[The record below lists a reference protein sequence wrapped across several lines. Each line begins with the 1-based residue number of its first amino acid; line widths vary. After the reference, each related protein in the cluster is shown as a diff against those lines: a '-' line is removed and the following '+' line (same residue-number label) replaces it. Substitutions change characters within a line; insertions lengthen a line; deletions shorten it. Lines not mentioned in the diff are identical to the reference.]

1 MTNDQD
7 SRVVSIDGLRSGENG
22 QFETALAAVSLFP
35 DSQFEAVLVRG
46 PNRRN
51 DFHVD
56 PYDELFIQLE
66 GTIRVD
72 TREAGVGL
80 VRQHVHAGEAF
91 LVPAGVAHSPLRPAD
106 TWGVVVEIRRKAG
119 DVEAAEWYC
128 NNCDALLERVTMES
142 SEMIAALSGVLESF
156 QASES
161 RRTCGACGHVL
172 PVPDDFV
179 LDGAR

>member
-1 MTNDQD
+1 MTKNPDN
-7 SRVVSIDGLRSGENG
+7 RVVSIDGLRSGDAG
-22 QFETALAAVSLFP
+22 QFETALAAVSLYP

-91 LVPAGVAHSPLRPAD
+91 LVPAGVAHSPLRPPD
-106 TWGVVVEIRRKAG
+106 TWGMVVEIRRKPG

-128 NNCDALLERVTMES
+128 NNCGALLERVTMES
-142 SEMIAALSGVLESF
+142 SEMIASLSGVLDSF
-156 QASES
+156 QASEE
-161 RRTCGACGHVL
+161 RRTCRACGHVL
-172 PVPDDFV
+172 PTPGDFV
-179 LDGAR
+179 LGGPR